1 MGTAR
6 VVQIRT
12 VWYALV
18 LWCAAGYGFV
28 RLCTALYGSARV
40 RFCTVWVRVRKT
52 RVPLPGTVLYGSVRL
67 GTVGYGWVRLGT
79 VGYGWVRLGTVGYG
93 WVRGWVR
100 LGTSGTVEYGFV
112 RFGTVLYSC
121 TALYGCMG
129 YVLYIRLKGTHVG
142 TGMYRWVRLRMG
154 LYGSLWVCAGL
165 YWSVRVSMGTDNYI

>member
-79 VGYGWVRLGTVGYG
+79 VGYGWVR
-93 WVRGWVR
+93 GWVR

-142 TGMYRWVRLRMG
+142 TGMYRWGTGAYGSVWVFMGLCGTLLVCTG
-154 LYGSLWVCAGL
+154 LYG
-165 YWSVRVSMGTDNYI
+165 YR